1 MIRNAKPVESAS
13 TRRFLAVVGALA
25 FLWMGSFC
33 YTAFAHAQNTGAA
46 PERAAPAVA
55 DLRCEYKVNPLGI
68 DVERPR
74 LSWRLISEARG
85 AMQSAYRIQVAES
98 EEALQSGEDL
108 LWDTG
113 KVDSDR
119 SIHHAYDGPALE
131 ARQRYFWRVRTW
143 DEGGEA
149 TGWSAPAWWEMG
161 LLEPSDWEAQWIEP
175 AFEEDSTASQSSP
188 MLRTDFAVDGELA
201 SARLYVT
208 AHGLY
213 EMHLNGERVGTQL
226 FTPGWTSYHER
237 LQYQTFDVGDLLQQ
251 GENTLGAILGD
262 GWYRGYFGFQGA
274 RNQYGTTLALLA
286 QLEVTYADG
295 RTQVAVQAGD
305 GWRAA
310 TGPIR
315 TSDIYMGETY
325 DAQQEKPGWAT
336 PGYDA
341 SDWQGVRTADYSK
354 ETLIAPA
361 APPVRRIQTLKPVR
375 VFETPEGDTV
385 FDMGQNMVGWV
396 RMTVEGEAGTEV
408 TLRHA
413 EVLDKEGNFY
423 TANLRSAAATDRYTL
438 KGGGEEVYEP
448 HFTFHGFRYVAV
460 EGYPGEPTLDDFTG
474 VVIHSDMPPSGHFES
489 SEPLVNQL
497 QHNIVWGQKGNFLDV
512 PTDTPARDERLGWTG
527 DAQVF
532 AQTAAFNMKVASFF
546 TKWLRDLAADQH
558 ESGSIPDVIPDILS
572 VNQSASTG
580 WADAGVI
587 VPWAVYQSYG
597 DTRILERQY
606 ESMTAWVDY
615 MREEAQ
621 TDEDMYV
628 WDTGSHYGDWL
639 AYSTTR
645 SDYPGATTSKDLI
658 ATAYF
663 AYSADLL
670 ARIAGV
676 LDREEDAQT
685 YKQLSENVKE
695 AFRAEFVTQRGRV
708 TSSTQTAYVLALA
721 FDLLPE
727 DQRAQAAK
735 RLADDVRTRGHLTT
749 GFLGTPDLAHVLSQ
763 YGYLSEAYD
772 LLLRTE
778 YPSWLY
784 PVTRGATT
792 MWERWDGIKPDSSFQ
807 DVGMNSFNH
816 YAYGAVGDWL
826 YRTVAGVEAR
836 TPGYKEILIAPR
848 PGGGLSHARARLI
861 SIHGPIESSWAVEDS
876 TFRLSVH
883 IPANTRA
890 RVRLPKAAGAERVT
904 EGGQPL
910 AEADG
915 VERVRQD
922 GEDVTLDVGAGR
934 YVFAYDANRLL
945 PDEETEDQSETAGP
959 DAQQGGTSG
968 EGVPG
973 GSFSAETKLADLLA
987 DAAARAIIEERLPV
1001 LYNSPWLSQ
1010 TMGFP
1015 LERASSVIPVDISEE
1030 AVQAVDEV
1038 LRNVGS

>member
-1 MIRNAKPVESAS
+1 MTHSAGMIESRT
-13 TRRFLAVVGALA
+13 TRRFSAFVGILT
-25 FLWMGSFC
+25 FLWMLHLAS
-33 YTAFAHAQNTGAA
+33 AAWAIAQDNGAA
-46 PERAAPAVA
+46 LESEARMAPAVA

-68 DVERPR
+68 DAARPR
-74 LSWRLISEARG
+74 LSWRFTSEARG
-85 AMQSAYRIQVAES
+85 AMQSAYRIQMAAS
-98 EEALQSGEDL
+98 EEALQRGGDP

-113 KVDSDR
+113 KVNSDR
-119 SIHHAYDGPALE
+119 STHHAYDGPALE
-131 ARQRYFWRVRTW
+131 ARQRYYWRVRTW
-143 DEGGEA
+143 DENGEA
-149 TGWSAPAWWEMG
+149 TDWSETAWWEMG
-161 LLEPSDWEAQWIEP
+161 LLAPSDWEAQWIEP
-175 AFEEDSTASQSSP
+175 AFDEDTTISQPSP
-188 MLRTDFAVDGELA
+188 MLRTGFTVNGEVA

-213 EMHLNGERVGTQL
+213 EMHLNGKRVGNQL

-237 LQYQTFDVGDLLQQ
+237 LQYQTFDVGDLLRQ
-251 GENTLGAILGD
+251 GENALGAILGD
-262 GWYRGYFGFQGA
+262 GWYRGYFGFRGA
-274 RNQYGTTLALLA
+274 RNEYGTTLALLA

-295 RTQVAVQAGD
+295 RTQIAVQTD
-305 GWRAA
+305 EGWRAT

-315 TSDIYMGETY
+315 ASDIYMGETY
-325 DAQQEKPGWAT
+325 DAQQEKPGWSTAD
-336 PGYDA
+336 YDA
-341 SDWQGVRTADYSK
+341 TDWQGVRTADHSK
-354 ETLIAPA
+354 AILIAPA

-396 RMTVEGEAGTEV
+396 RLRVEGEAGTEV

-413 EVLDKEGNFY
+413 EVLDKAGNFY
-423 TANLRSAAATDRYTL
+423 TANLRSADATVRYTL

-460 EGYPGEPTLDDFTG
+460 AGYPGTPTLGDLEG
-474 VVIHSDMPPSGHFES
+474 VVIHSDMAPTGHFES

-532 AQTAAFNMKVASFF
+532 AQTATFNMDVAAFF
-546 TKWLRDLAADQH
+546 TKWLRDLAADQY
-558 ESGSIPDVIPDILS
+558 ENGSIPDVVPDILS
-572 VNQSASTG
+572 SSPENFAASTG
-580 WADAGVI
+580 WADAGII
-587 VPWAVYQSYG
+587 VPWALYRSYG

-615 MREEAQ
+615 MHEEAQ
-621 TDEDMYV
+621 TDEDTYV

-639 AYSTTR
+639 AYSTA
-645 SDYPGATTSKDLI
+645 SQADYPGATTSKDLV

-663 AYSADLL
+663 AYSSGLL
-670 ARIAGV
+670 ARIAEV
-676 LDREEDAQT
+676 LGREDDAQQ
-685 YKQLSENVKE
+685 YRQLSENVKE
-695 AFRAEFVTQRGRV
+695 AFREEFVTPRGRV

-727 DQRAQAAK
+727 DQRAQAAE
-735 RLADDVRTRGHLTT
+735 RLAEDVRTRGHLTT
-749 GFLGTPDLAHVLSQ
+749 GFLGTPDLTHVLSR
-763 YGYLSEAYD
+763 YGYLKEAYD

-792 MWERWDGIKPDSSFQ
+792 MWERWDGIKPDSTFQ

-826 YRTVAGVEAR
+826 YRTVAGVQAKA
-836 TPGYKEILIAPR
+836 PGYKETLIAPQ
-848 PGGGLSHARARLI
+848 PGGGLTHARARFV
-861 SIHGPIESSWAVEDS
+861 SVHGLVESSWAVEDG
-876 TFRLSVH
+876 TFRLSIEV
-883 IPANTRA
+883 PANTRA
-890 RVRLPKAAGAERVT
+890 TVRLPKAVSAEGVT
-904 EGGQPL
+904 ESGQSL

-915 VERVRQD
+915 VERVGPD
-922 GEDVTLDVGAGR
+922 GEDVILEVGAGR
-934 YVFAYDANRLL
+934 YAFAYSADSLLAGEEPSGALFSIETRL
-945 PDEETEDQSETAGP
+945 G
-959 DAQQGGTSG
+959 
-968 EGVPG
+968 
-973 GSFSAETKLADLLA
+973 DLLA
-987 DAAARAIIEERLPV
+987 NAAARAIIEERLPA

-1015 LERASSVIPVDISEE
+1015 LERAPHAIPVDISEE
-1030 AVQAVDEV
+1030 TLQAVDEA